1 MLDASSFFKVRMLW
15 RAVWLMNILISS
27 SGHGGSNNKSLWKK
41 RIPSNAGLH
50 EKNKLTFLFVIKNV
64 PRTDIRDVLAHPAS
78 MTLNKWIGQTFIRAQ
93 KDVCSWNIQALICS
107 EVHSHLSSH
116 HCTRTCAS
124 TLQKPHSIWT
134 TLTYILARRT
144 IWLERTSV
152 VMLSFSCR
160 KTEEAG
166 LWFYQAASE
175 RPRSSRLMLC
185 WRTLRQHLFL
195 WRALISTC
203 FLLRSQISPWDE
215 KLPLRPCLS
224 PWGHRGSQ
232 AASSSGWLLCQQLQG
247 KGAVEKTWVF
257 SSAGAIFQGEAQ
269 KPNSTWVQQQTRAQ
283 QCSWKG
289 LGSHYKTPQNPAAAL
304 HPLL

>member
-1 MLDASSFFKVRMLW
+1 MFVPE
-15 RAVWLMNILISS
+15 ISRHWS
-27 SGHGGSNNKSLWKK
+27 
-41 RIPSNAGLH
+41 
-50 EKNKLTFLFVIKNV
+50 
-64 PRTDIRDVLAHPAS
+64 
-78 MTLNKWIGQTFIRAQ
+78 AQ
-93 KDVCSWNIQALICS
+93 KCIPTWAAITAPEPVPTHSRNLTPS
-107 EVHSHLSSH
+107 EQH
-116 HCTRTCAS
+116 
-124 TLQKPHSIWT
+124 
-134 TLTYILARRT
+134 LTYISARRT

-224 PWGHRGSQ
+224 PCGPGGNR
-232 AASSSGWLLCQQLQG
+232 AASSSGLLLCQQLQG

-257 SSAGAIFQGEAQ
+257 SSAGALFQGEAQ
-269 KPNSTWVQQQTRAQ
+269 KPNSTWVQQ
-283 QCSWKG
+283 
-289 LGSHYKTPQNPAAAL
+289 
-304 HPLL
+304 